1 MVFLSTINISNF
13 DRSRL
18 GFAAEQLIFVFI
30 PNYMLIAIFL
40 VHSLLEFFD
49 KSKKWAEMCNLPQP
63 FQRNLD
69 ALERNFAVST
79 FLFNNYFEPM
89 FKNIYTDPADDPPR
103 PPKSRKQR

>member
-1 MVFLSTINISNF
+1 MIFDAFAQYFSFNPDRYTYKLSF
-13 DRSRL
+13 
-18 GFAAEQLIFVFI
+18 
-30 PNYMLIAIFL
+30 
-40 VHSLLEFFD
+40 SLLEFFD

-63 FQRNLD
+63 FQKNLD

-89 FKNIYTDPADDPPR
+89 FKSIYTDPADDPPR